1 MKLNIKNEKSVV
13 IRPYNEYDFK
23 DINRLNIDEGWT
35 NLVEKN
41 EDTKEAWSNSNVAF
55 IVKTDDQVVGCIR
68 GLTDGFISLYICEL
82 IIHKDYRGMSLG
94 NELLKFVHSL
104 YPKTRMELLAN
115 STSRTFYEE
124 QGFRTFSGFRKTYEE
139 YKEKDEKNENKSTME
154 SRR

>member
-94 NELLKFVHSL
+94 NELLKYFHSL